1 MAVIFLVL
9 IGLIYA
15 ETVLDL
21 KFEGDIA
28 TRNFQEFVINDH
40 ILGNGK
46 FDVPDD
52 ADAAYKTPNA
62 GLYFDTGKMVRI
74 KTKFSIPNEY
84 SFELWSRVDFSRLNG
99 TPSVYF
105 SRIDGYTPG

>member
-1 MAVIFLVL
+1 MAVIFLTL
-9 IGLIYA
+9 IGLISA
-15 ETVLDL
+15 ETVLNL

-28 TRNFQEFVINDH
+28 QRNFQEFVIDNN

-62 GLYFDTGKMVRI
+62 GLYFDSGKMVRL
-74 KTKFSIPNEY
+74 KTKFSIPSEY
-84 SFELWSRVDFSRLNG
+84 TFDLWVRVDFSRLNG